1 MSPTLSLARYLRE
14 NLALTGTK
22 IMCAQAGC
30 GACVVTAYIPDA
42 SNDKEYKTISL
53 NSVTLN
59 FVYFPRQ
66 FTWHYAVFQ
75 MPKLKNTQQARK
87 Y

>member
-30 GACVVTAYIPDA
+30 GVCVVTAYVPDA
-42 SNDKEYKTISL
+42 SNVKGYKTISI

-59 FVYFPRQ
+59 FVFLKTIQ
-66 FTWHYAVFQ
+66 FWKTKFNSGKCSSVDIWR
-75 MPKLKNTQQARK
+75 LR
-87 Y
+87 